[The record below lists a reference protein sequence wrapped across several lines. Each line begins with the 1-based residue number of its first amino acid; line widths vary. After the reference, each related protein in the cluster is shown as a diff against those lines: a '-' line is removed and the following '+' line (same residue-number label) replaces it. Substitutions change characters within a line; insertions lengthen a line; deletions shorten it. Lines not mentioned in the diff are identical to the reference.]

1 MKKVLVLVEGQ
12 SEEWFVK
19 NILNQNFNKK
29 NIFLIPTILTTKRVL
44 SGPNYKGGVSTYGK
58 IKRELLRLFND
69 SSATIVTTMLDY
81 YRIPADF
88 PGFNEKP
95 SGDCY
100 QRVKFLEDKFYLDI
114 DRRNFIPY
122 LQLHEYEALILSQ
135 IGKFEKVF
143 PEKNEKIEMLRKL
156 NASYK
161 SPEEINENPQTAI
174 SKRIKEIFPEY
185 EKILHGQ
192 LILIDAHLN
201 EIRSKCPHFDSW
213 LKKIENWE

>member
-19 NILNQNFNKK
+19 NILNSNFNQK
-29 NIFLIPTILTTKRVL
+29 NIFFIPTILTTKRVL
-44 SGPNYKGGVSTYGK
+44 SGPNYKGGVSTYTK
-58 IKRELLRLFND
+58 INRELLKLFND

-100 QRVKFLEDKFYLDI
+100 QRVKFLEDKFYRDVN
-114 DRRNFIPY
+114 RRNFIPY
-122 LQLHEYEALILSQ
+122 LQLHEFEALILSQ
-135 IGKFEKVF
+135 IEKFEKVF
-143 PEKNEKIEMLRKL
+143 PGNIEEIEKLRKL
-156 NASYK
+156 IEAYR
-161 SPEEINENPQTAI
+161 SPEEINENPQTAV
-174 SKRIKEIFPEY
+174 SKRIKSIFPEY

-192 LILIDAHLN
+192 LILMGAKLY

-213 LKKIENWE
+213 LKKIEDW